1 MARHAQGILIALAA
15 VGPPASNRRCAPG
28 TAVYLTLRT
37 LQARVIA
44 AGHHGCT
51 RYTGAAMDHT
61 AKDTQPAGSSRRRW
75 FAGLAALGALGAAG
89 AAYAQG
95 GRHHSLDPAER
106 ERRMEWRIDRLVQ
119 EVGGTPDQKERLAA
133 IARTAMADLQPMRE
147 QARETRRQGM
157 ALLVAPSID
166 RAALERVRA
175 ARMQA
180 EDARSRR
187 IVQAMADASEVLTPE
202 QRAKAAERLQQRM
215 QRWRG

>member
-1 MARHAQGILIALAA
+1 
-15 VGPPASNRRCAPG
+15 
-28 TAVYLTLRT
+28 
-37 LQARVIA
+37 
-44 AGHHGCT
+44 
-51 RYTGAAMDHT
+51 MDHT
-61 AKDTQPAGSSRRRW
+61 AKDTQPTGSSRRRW
-75 FAGLAALGALGAAG
+75 FAGLAALAALGAAG
-89 AAYAQG
+89 TAAYAHG

-106 ERRMEWRIDRLVQ
+106 ERRLEWRIDRLVQ
-119 EVGGTPDQKERLAA
+119 ELGGTPDQKERLAA

-157 ALLVAPSID
+157 ALLAAPSID

-202 QRAKAAERLQQRM
+202 QRANAAERLQQRM